1 MYWLGGTQTLA
12 LSICP
17 AASLAASPDPGTH
30 HVPAPARHLTKMA
43 ERDLASCLM
52 DVPWD
57 VPVLPGLVPVAQHR
71 QWLMHAWSAG
81 RMCNYDY
88 LMALNAIAGR
98 RMGT

>member
-1 MYWLGGTQTLA
+1 MYGLGVTQTLA

-17 AASLAASPDPGTH
+17 AASLAASPDRGAH